1 MIRVWHKRFSTFAGA
16 LALVLATACGG
27 SASTGSHVA
36 LKSQKAISFT
46 HNQGVARVSGGW
58 ILSGTDKPL
67 VGTDNLMHMTDDGRT
82 VRAVMA
88 AIPPQLRAK
97 HYDHIGDIDV
107 VGHTVYAPL
116 EQPDYTKAVQVTA
129 LYDARTLLFRSSV
142 TLRQHE
148 NSFVTVDPATM
159 VAYSMDHFDG
169 NSLLRYDVAHGWRP
183 LAPLVL
189 SQNLVHTQ
197 GADVARGAIWMS
209 TSDPQNHLYRIDIA
223 TGHVDVLGTHGHP
236 GGEGEGIDAT
246 PVGDANLHTL
256 ILDPN
261 QRHVWFE
268 HFAVVAN

>member
-1 MIRVWHKRFSTFAGA
+1 MLRALHKRFGALVGA
-16 LALVLATACGG
+16 LALVLAAACGG
-27 SASTGSHVA
+27 SASTGFHVA
-36 LKSQKAISFT
+36 LKSQQAISFA
-46 HNQGVARVSGGW
+46 HNQGVARVSGGG

-67 VGTDNLMHMTDDGRT
+67 IATDNLVRMTDDGKTTRVLT
-82 VRAVMA
+82 A

-107 VGHTVYAPL
+107 VGNTVYAPL

-142 TLRQHE
+142 TLHQHE
-148 NSFVTVDPATM
+148 NSFVTIDPATM

-169 NSLLRYDVAHGWRP
+169 NTLLRYDVAHGWRP
-183 LAPLVL
+183 LSPLVL
-189 SQNLVHTQ
+189 SQKLFHTQ

-209 TSDPQNHLYRIDIA
+209 TSDPQNHLYRIDLA
-223 TGHVDVLGTHGHP
+223 TGHVDLIGTHGHP

-246 PVGDANLHTL
+246 PVGNANLHTL
-256 ILDPN
+256 ILDAN

-268 HFAVVAN
+268 HFAVVTN